1 MAADWYEVASSMAP
15 RAATVS
21 GTGKSAMRMAHAGMP
36 PAGSGPRRRV
46 LTRSYAG
53 GMTPAHRVRRL
64 RVVAVVAL
72 VLAACAVPVAFLPA
86 WGSAG
91 GRLLPLAVIPL
102 GGVAAVALAV
112 RLLVGSARRGERPA
126 RPDVALLLAGAFA
139 ALGAVPALLASVLL
153 VAGP

>member
-1 MAADWYEVASSMAP
+1 MTPAP
-15 RAATVS
+15 RAR
-21 GTGKSAMRMAHAGMP
+21 RM
-36 PAGSGPRRRV
+36 
-46 LTRSYAG
+46 
-53 GMTPAHRVRRL
+53 

-72 VLAACAVPVAFLPA
+72 AVAACAVPVAFLPV

-102 GGVAAVALAV
+102 GGLVAVALAA
-112 RLLVGSARRGERPA
+112 RLLIGSARRDEGSA

-139 ALGAVPALLASVLL
+139 AVVAVPALLGAVLV

>member
-1 MAADWYEVASSMAP
+1 
-15 RAATVS
+15 
-21 GTGKSAMRMAHAGMP
+21 
-36 PAGSGPRRRV
+36 
-46 LTRSYAG
+46 
-53 GMTPAHRVRRL
+53 MTPAHRVRRL

-102 GGVAAVALAV
+102 GGIAAVALAV
-112 RLLVGSARRGERPA
+112 RLLIGS
-126 RPDVALLLAGAFA
+126 FA

>member
-1 MAADWYEVASSMAP
+1 MTARPTAGPAD
-15 RAATVS
+15 
-21 GTGKSAMRMAHAGMP
+21 
-36 PAGSGPRRRV
+36 PARG
-46 LTRSYAG
+46 
-53 GMTPAHRVRRL
+53 VRRL

-72 VLAACAVPVAFLPA
+72 AVAACAVPVTFLPA

-102 GGVAAVALAV
+102 GGIVAVALAA
-112 RLLVGSARRGERPA
+112 RLLVGSARRDDRSA

-139 ALGAVPALLASVLL
+139 ALGAVPALLGAVLI

>member
-1 MAADWYEVASSMAP
+1 
-15 RAATVS
+15 
-21 GTGKSAMRMAHAGMP
+21 
-36 PAGSGPRRRV
+36 
-46 LTRSYAG
+46 
-53 GMTPAHRVRRL
+53 MTPAHRVRRL
-64 RVVAVVAL
+64 RVVSVGAL

-112 RLLVGSARRGERPA
+112 RLLVGSAGRCERPA
-126 RPDVALLLAGAFA
+126 GPDVALLLAGAFA